1 MFSTRR
7 LFCSQAVSVLIA
19 PHLFGQSQ
27 STAPTAGGT
36 STRPNVAAI
45 DHDRILREADRFLTQ
60 APTAITSLQADR
72 SPGPDND
79 LFSEPGDQ
87 PNAFVAHR
95 EALFALGHIVP
106 ALTAAY
112 VITRDERYAKQA
124 IAHLQVWFIAP
135 DTLMT
140 PNLEFAQV
148 AIDAKTGRP
157 EGVVEGLPLVEI
169 AQSIPFLSTSEALSP
184 AGLETITRWF
194 TSYLEWLNTSR
205 TAGLARDMRDHNGS
219 SWLLQAAACAKLN
232 VKDDRPLTT
241 LRHLF
246 RSSTIRAQI
255 SFDGNFQR
263 ELATPNPYRNSL
275 FNLDLLA
282 GACDLLS
289 TRFESA
295 WEYELQDGP
304 SMRNAVARYF
314 PFIANRGS
322 WPYKADSAFFSQLP
336 LRRPALL
343 LAARAY
349 NRPEYAELW
358 KTLPPDTNTPELD
371 RTFPI
376 RQPLLWVTRPH
387 P

>member
-1 MFSTRR
+1 MSSTRR

-19 PHLFGQSQ
+19 RNLLGQSQ
-27 STAPTAGGT
+27 AMAPASGG
-36 STRPNVAAI
+36 SSIRPNVSAI
-45 DHDRILREADRFLTQ
+45 DHDRILSAAGRFLTQ
-60 APTAITSLQADR
+60 APTAITSLPADR
-72 SPGPDND
+72 SPGPDHD
-79 LFSEPGDQ
+79 YFSEPGEQ
-87 PNAFVAHR
+87 PNPFVAHR

-106 ALTAAY
+106 TLTAAY
-112 VITRDERYAKQA
+112 VVTRDERYAKQA

-157 EGVVEGLPLVEI
+157 EGVIEGLPLVEI
-169 AQSIPFLSTSEALSP
+169 AQSIPFLSTSEALTP
-184 AGLETITRWF
+184 AALDTITKWF

-205 TAGLARDMRDHNGS
+205 TAGLARDMHDHNGS
-219 SWLLQAAACAKLN
+219 SWLLQAAVCAKLN
-232 VKDDRPLTT
+232 IKDDRPLTT

-255 SFDGNFQR
+255 SMEGNFQR
-263 ELATPNPYRNSL
+263 ELATQNPYRNSL

-282 GACDLLS
+282 GVCDQLS
-289 TRFESA
+289 TRFESV

-314 PFIANRGS
+314 PFIASRGS
-322 WPYKADSAFFSQLP
+322 WPYKADSAYFSQLP

-343 LAARAY
+343 FAARAY
-349 NRPEYAELW
+349 GRPEYAELW
-358 KTLPPDTNTPELD
+358 KTLPPDATAPEVD